1 MRRRALCRSSFA
13 ESVLSGWCCPSRGAA
28 DAAAA
33 GGDGGLGSGW
43 SPGNHAA
50 FAAAAAPI
58 LGGFPAGQRG
68 W

>member
-1 MRRRALCRSSFA
+1 MGGRARA
-13 ESVLSGWCCPSRGAA
+13 RA
-28 DAAAA
+28 
-33 GGDGGLGSGW
+33 W

-50 FAAAAAPI
+50 FAAAAAPV